1 MREASMIIAIVS
13 AKGGTGKST
22 ITLNLAGILCSLNQ
36 KVLVVD
42 ADPQGSIAQWSKKT
56 IQKKPEVLVETSP
69 ADNKKLKKIARKYDY
84 VLFDSPPTFRK
95 RIRTVMRLADMLIVP
110 VCPGM
115 ADLWSTEKLLEVF
128 FEEKRKRAR
137 LDTRL
142 LISRVD
148 RRTRQ
153 GREFRD
159 QLERLNIPIFLT
171 EIPQRAIYNE
181 IWLQCVT
188 IDILQ
193 PHGDGAKE
201 FHNLAREIIIWT
213 AKKQLL

>member
-1 MREASMIIAIVS
+1 MIISVVS

-42 ADPQGSIAQWSKKT
+42 ADPQGSIAQWSEKT
-56 IQKKPEVLVETSP
+56 AQKELEVLVEASP
-69 ADNKKLKKIARKYDY
+69 ANNKKLGKIAKKYDY
-84 VLFDSPPTFRK
+84 VLFDTPPTFRK
-95 RIRTVMRLADMLIVP
+95 RIRTVMSLADILIVP

-128 FEEKRKRAR
+128 FEEKKKKAR
-137 LDTRL
+137 LDARL

-159 QLERLNIPIFLT
+159 QLERLSIPIFMT
-171 EIPQRAIYNE
+171 EISQRVVYNDV
-181 IWLQCVT
+181 WLRCMT
-188 IDILQ
+188 IDRLQ
-193 PHGDGAKE
+193 PRGEGVKE
-201 FHNLAREIIIWT
+201 IRSLAQEIMIWT
-213 AKKQLL
+213 AQKWLR

>member
-1 MREASMIIAIVS
+1 MIIAVMS

-22 ITLNLAGILCSLNQ
+22 ITLNLAGILCSLDK

-42 ADPQGSIAQWSKKT
+42 ADPQGSIAQWAEKT
-56 IQKKPEVLVETSP
+56 AQNAPEVLVETSP
-69 ADNKKLKKIARKYDY
+69 ADNKKLKKIARKYEY

-95 RIRTVMRLADMLIVP
+95 RIRAVMRLADKLIVP

-115 ADLWSTEKLLEVF
+115 ADLWSTEKMMEVF
-128 FEEKRKRAR
+128 FEEKKKNAG
-137 LDTRL
+137 LDARL
-142 LISRVD
+142 LISRID

-159 QLERLNIPIFLT
+159 QLEGLNIPIFMT

-181 IWLQCVT
+181 AWLQCAT
-188 IDILQ
+188 IDTLQ
-193 PHGDGAKE
+193 PRGESAME
-201 FHNLAREIIIWT
+201 FRSLAREVMIWT
-213 AKKQLL
+213 EKKDRAHV

>member
-1 MREASMIIAIVS
+1 MIIAVVS

-42 ADPQGSIAQWSKKT
+42 ADPQGSIAQWSEKT
-56 IQKKPEVLVETSP
+56 AQKEPEVLVEASP
-69 ADNKKLKKIARKYDY
+69 ADNKKLGKIAKKYDY
-84 VLFDSPPTFRK
+84 VLFDTPPTFRK
-95 RIRTVMRLADMLIVP
+95 RIRTIMSLADMLIVP

-128 FEEKRKRAR
+128 FEEKKKKAR
-137 LDTRL
+137 LDARL

-153 GREFRD
+153 GREFRN
-159 QLERLNIPIFLT
+159 QLERLSIPIFMT
-171 EIPQRAIYNE
+171 EIPQRAVYNDV
-181 IWLQCVT
+181 WLRCMT
-188 IDILQ
+188 IDRLQ
-193 PHGDGAKE
+193 PRGEGVKE
-201 FHNLAREIIIWT
+201 IRSLAQEVMIWT
-213 AKKQLL
+213 AKKWLR